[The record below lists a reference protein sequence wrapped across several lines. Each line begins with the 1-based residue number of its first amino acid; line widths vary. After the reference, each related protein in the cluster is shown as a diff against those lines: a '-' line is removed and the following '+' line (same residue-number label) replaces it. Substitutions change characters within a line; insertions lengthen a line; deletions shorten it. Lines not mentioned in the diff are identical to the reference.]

1 MIVGEVKEGRP
12 HPNPAMCDP
21 AVLEAAFT
29 RFGCCAPEDAAR
41 LVAELLET
49 GRTVA
54 PEGHTIRTVVFGN
67 PTSPPGAGAP
77 WHTVPFARVLRYLE
91 DHLSAHW
98 GILGR
103 TQIKDDTLALLALR
117 EKAHRAA
124 TGASRQG
131 TDR

>member
-1 MIVGEVKEGRP
+1 MPPGWSPTAGNGTEGGAGRAHDP
-12 HPNPAMCDP
+12 HGRVRQPHLPA
-21 AVLEAAFT
+21 
-29 RFGCCAPEDAAR
+29 
-41 LVAELLET
+41 
-49 GRTVA
+49 
-54 PEGHTIRTVVFGN
+54 
-67 PTSPPGAGAP
+67 GAGAP

>member
-1 MIVGEVKEGRP
+1 
-12 HPNPAMCDP
+12 
-21 AVLEAAFT
+21 
-29 RFGCCAPEDAAR
+29 
-41 LVAELLET
+41 
-49 GRTVA
+49 
-54 PEGHTIRTVVFGN
+54 
-67 PTSPPGAGAP
+67 
-77 WHTVPFARVLRYLE
+77 VLRYLE

>member
-1 MIVGEVKEGRP
+1 MPPGWSPNCWKRDGRW
-12 HPNPAMCDP
+12 
-21 AVLEAAFT
+21 
-29 RFGCCAPEDAAR
+29 RRKGAR
-41 LVAELLET
+41 S
-49 GRTVA
+49 
-54 PEGHTIRTVVFGN
+54 TVVFGN

-98 GILGR
+98 GMLGR

-124 TGASRQG
+124 TGAPYRG
-131 TDR
+131 HDR